1 MICMNMNSAAVAIS
15 EIHYGSSVMI
25 GGFRGIGSPRET
37 LHASID
43 QGAKNLILANDNIGS
58 SHVAIAAPIEN
69 KQAKRMICS
78 FPLAVKKVIDLLLRR
93 LQLQTETKLNQY
105 EEMQY

>member
-1 MICMNMNSAAVAIS
+1 MNSAAEAIS
-15 EIHYGSSVMI
+15 EVHYGSSVMI
-25 GGFRGIGSPRET
+25 GGFGGVGSLIEAY
-37 LHASID
+37 HALID
-43 QGAKNLILANDNIGS
+43 QGAKNLILANDNAGS

-105 EEMQY
+105 EEMQS